1 MPVAWY
7 KRRRKMEGTTSEARR
22 PAVTAL
28 RFARNALFAAAGL
41 YAAALG
47 LRSLGPVPTL
57 FTLELARVAAE
68 RERCQVLFVGP
79 SYVAAQIDPSEFD
92 AEAARL
98 GRRVHSC
105 KFGGTGL
112 RGPELQVHLERLL
125 ALGWPRLAL
134 VVIDVT
140 LGPAP
145 RLDKGNWYQPR
156 IIQWHTVASM
166 RWIADYYRK
175 RAKAVPGELIAAH
188 LKHVAANYLNL
199 GNGLEKA
206 SLLAL
211 SQRARA
217 AFGLP
222 AELPVSRVVRD
233 YERHQRRRVRA
244 KKAQARAYLKKTS
257 PAKHERRVTKLIAQK
272 QRVRASDERTD
283 SDFPLV
289 LRALVRAHGHEA
301 IFILAPVW
309 RALPAKQRAGV
320 EPIVLLDFNDPAAF
334 PELYEPRNRGRNHHL
349 SWYGALAYSRQL
361 ARELAQ
367 SGRLP

>member
-1 MPVAWY
+1 
-7 KRRRKMEGTTSEARR
+7 MEGTTSGARR

-28 RFARNALFAAAGL
+28 RFACNALIAAAGL
-41 YAAALG
+41 CAAAFG

-57 FTLELARVAAE
+57 FTLEHARVAAE

-98 GRRVHSC
+98 GRRVRSC

-112 RGPELQVHLERLL
+112 RGAELQVHLERLL
-125 ALGWPRLAL
+125 ALGWPRLSL

-145 RLDKGNWYQPR
+145 RLEKGNWYQPR
-156 IIQWHTVASM
+156 VIQWHTTASM

-175 RAKAVPGELIAAH
+175 RAEAVPGELIAAH

-199 GNGLEKA
+199 GNGLEKV

-211 SQRARA
+211 AQRARA
-217 AFGLP
+217 AVGLP
-222 AELPVSRVVRD
+222 AELPVSKVVID

-244 KKAQARAYLKKTS
+244 KKAQASAYLKKTS
-257 PAKHERRVTKLIAQK
+257 PAKHDRSVTKLIEQK
-272 QRVRASDERTD
+272 QRIRARDKRMD

-289 LRALVRAHGHEA
+289 LRALVRARGHEA

-309 RALPAKQRAGV
+309 RARPARAKQPAGA

-349 SWYGALAYSRQL
+349 SWYGALAYSRHL